1 MNQESA
7 QTPSLGFN
15 GVSPSPAPA
24 AIPVDELAFG
34 LLINRALGGSDS
46 RRPSDKSAN
55 EIQVDMV
62 LGQAQNL
69 AKMNDQYVETYV
81 VRGTKELYALL
92 GAIYS
97 YALQI
102 NESPL
107 RDHILQRMR
116 ERLEEEHEIKT
127 QINTPWLTTVLRFIL
142 PTDRQTAYS
151 KTWLQPNY
159 LPTSRSAVASAR
171 SRLPKRKRNLSKASK
186 STRKPKRRC

>member
-1 MNQESA
+1 MNLETAVSNPPA
-7 QTPSLGFN
+7 LN
-15 GVSPSPAPA
+15 GNSVAAP
-24 AIPVDELAFG
+24 PVDELAFG
-34 LLINRALGGSDS
+34 LLMNRTLGGSDS

-55 EIQVDMV
+55 DVQVDMV
-62 LGQAQNL
+62 LGQATNL

-116 ERLEEEHEIKT
+116 ERLDSDHEIKT
-127 QINTPWLTTVLRFIL
+127 QANTPVIRWYINTYKI
-142 PTDRQTAYS
+142 
-151 KTWLQPNY
+151 PNQLHATLKRKGPY
-159 LPTSRSAVASAR
+159 ISAR
-171 SRLPKRKRNLSKASK
+171 TLLSIMES
-186 STRKPKRRC
+186 

>member
-7 QTPSLGFN
+7 QTSPPGFN

-24 AIPVDELAFG
+24 TTPVDELAFG

-55 EIQVDMV
+55 EVQVDMV

-69 AKMNDQYVETYV
+69 SKMNDQYVETFV

-116 ERLEEEHEIKT
+116 ERMEEEHEIKT
-127 QINTPWLTTVLRFIL
+127 QINTPWITTVLRFIL
-142 PTDRQTAYS
+142 PTDRQPPTRIQKYYKWHTT
-151 KTWLQPNY
+151 KT
-159 LPTSRSAVASAR
+159 
-171 SRLPKRKRNLSKASK
+171 
-186 STRKPKRRC
+186 

>member
-7 QTPSLGFN
+7 QTSPPGFN

-24 AIPVDELAFG
+24 APPVDELAFG

-55 EIQVDMV
+55 EVQVDMV

-97 YALQI
+97 YAY
-102 NESPL
+102 
-107 RDHILQRMR
+107 R
-116 ERLEEEHEIKT
+116 
-127 QINTPWLTTVLRFIL
+127 
-142 PTDRQTAYS
+142 
-151 KTWLQPNY
+151 
-159 LPTSRSAVASAR
+159 
-171 SRLPKRKRNLSKASK
+171 
-186 STRKPKRRC
+186 